1 MAAWPALPLVINLGG
16 SLLGFA
22 ATLTLIPAFT
32 DHFLAA
38 RLFGEDLNK
47 ASRRPVPEAQGVIS
61 GAVFLIILFC
71 FIPVPFLRCFVE
83 EQCAAFPHDE
93 FVELIGSLLAICCMI
108 FLGFADDVLN
118 LRWRHKLLLPTM
130 ASLPLLMVYFTNFGN
145 TTIVVPKPFR
155 VLLGMHLDLGIF
167 YYVYMGMLAVFC
179 TNAINI
185 LAGIN
190 GIEAGQS
197 LVIAASIIIFNIVEL
212 NGDYR
217 DDHIFSLYFMIPFFF
232 TTLGLFYHN
241 WYPSRVF
248 VGDTFCYFAGM
259 TFAVVGILGHFSK
272 TMLLFFIPQVL
283 NFLYSLPQLFH
294 VIPCPRHRLPSFTHM
309 LGVHGEVSCALSEE
323 VGSSSQLNPSTGKLE
338 MSYSKFKTKSLS
350 ALGTN
355 ILKVVKILHVVDVRS
370 GMDEDGEYT
379 ECNNMTLINFVIK
392 LIGPTHERNL
402 TLLLLLIQVLG
413 STVAFSIR
421 YQLVRLF
428 YDV

>member
-1 MAAWPALPLVINLGG
+1 MWTVSPPLFPLLI
-16 SLLGFA
+16 SFCSSALGFL
-22 ATLTLIPAFT
+22 ATLKLIPAFKE
-32 DHFLAA
+32 HFISA
-38 RLFGEDLNK
+38 RLSGVDLNK
-47 ASRRPVPEAQGVIS
+47 TTKKEIPESQGVIS

-71 FIPVPFLRCFVE
+71 FIPVPFLSCFVE
-83 EQCAAFPHDE
+83 EQCKLFPHDE
-93 FVELIGSLLAICCMI
+93 FVQLIGALLAICCMI

-155 VLLGMHLDLGIF
+155 ALLGLHLDLGIL

-190 GIEAGQS
+190 GIESGQALLIS
-197 LVIAASIIIFNIVEL
+197 ASIILFNLLEL
-212 NGDYR
+212 NGDYKA
-217 DDHIFSLYFMIPFFF
+217 DHTFSLYFMIPFFF

-241 WYPSRVF
+241 WYPSSVF

-294 VIPCPRHRLPSFTHM
+294 VVPCPRHRLPR
-309 LGVHGEVSCALSEE
+309 LDPA
-323 VGSSSQLNPSTGKLE
+323 TGKLG
-338 MSYSKFKTKSLS
+338 MSYSKFKSRDLSKLGELLLKVAS
-350 ALGTN
+350 ALR
-355 ILKVVKILHVVDVRS
+355 VVEVRR
-370 GMDEDGEYT
+370 GLEEDGKFM
-379 ECNNMTLINFVIK
+379 ECNNLTLINFVLK
-392 LIGPTHERNL
+392 LIGPTHERTL
-402 TLLLLLIQVLG
+402 TVIMLLIQVLG
-413 STVAFSIR
+413 SAVAFGIR
-421 YQLVRLF
+421 YHLVRLF